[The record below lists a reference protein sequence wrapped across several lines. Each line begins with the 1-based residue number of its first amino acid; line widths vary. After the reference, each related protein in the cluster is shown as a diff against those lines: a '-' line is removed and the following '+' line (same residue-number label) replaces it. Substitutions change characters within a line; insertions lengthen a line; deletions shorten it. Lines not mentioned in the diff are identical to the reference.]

1 MTMNGT
7 LTDDEALRVTEH
19 LLTKAVEELVSHY
32 RARLGPSTAP
42 DDQIG
47 FSYKSTNF
55 TIGDL
60 KKLHHDEKFSN
71 FLILAAMQLASTDLI
86 EVGPS
91 ITVGASRGKVRT
103 SYFKRWLTTIEV
115 TRAMRGDKTG
125 LHLCPIFHNGHFSL
139 LEVNDTRKKIL
150 VYDSASRRK
159 RPECDTVLKRVQNDF
174 RYMVAQGFEVLRSP
188 CPQQSD
194 NSSCGPLVVWMAMR
208 RMRRLEIGGWD
219 EPVMP
224 TRVRLD
230 ILQLFDQCKDVANID
245 FPQGVSLPS
254 RVQSP
259 GTFEVLEKTTNSVAA
274 NITSLSKRKRK
285 PGDDEKGTR
294 PSRRRVGR

>member
-1 MTMNGT
+1 MNGT

-139 LEVNDTRKKIL
+139 LE
-150 VYDSASRRK
+150 
-159 RPECDTVLKRVQNDF
+159 
-174 RYMVAQGFEVLRSP
+174 
-188 CPQQSD
+188 SD